1 MPSVLLVTL
10 DVSRFSGWLNADA
23 SCPIARR
30 MWRGRQEGLGG
41 ARARGGD
48 VTVHAECTEEL
59 TGHWVRHARL
69 GRTANMK
76 LMVVTLDVSR
86 LSGWLNADAPCRVAP
101 RHVGGDTGGLG
112 GARARGGGVAV
123 HAACTEDRLD
133 TGHGTRKGS
142 AHVKHATHVR
152 DAGCVEAQRLVE
164 R

>member
-86 LSGWLNADAPCRVAP
+86 LSGWLNANADCRESK
-101 RHVGGDTGGLG
+101 GGRQAMRGAAGDR
-112 GARARGGGVAV
+112 GARSVQGRTRLWIWGRA
-123 HAACTEDRLD
+123 HWEDRTLNM
-133 TGHGTRKGS
+133 
-142 AHVKHATHVR
+142 
-152 DAGCVEAQRLVE
+152 
-164 R
+164 